1 MQHEQ
6 QPNYRQCLR
15 IARLIA
21 PEAGVVMGSD
31 DPAFTHDASGSFSAI
46 YTNDDFGCV
55 LFESAN

>member
-1 MQHEQ
+1 
-6 QPNYRQCLR
+6 
-15 IARLIA
+15 
-21 PEAGVVMGSD
+21 MGSD